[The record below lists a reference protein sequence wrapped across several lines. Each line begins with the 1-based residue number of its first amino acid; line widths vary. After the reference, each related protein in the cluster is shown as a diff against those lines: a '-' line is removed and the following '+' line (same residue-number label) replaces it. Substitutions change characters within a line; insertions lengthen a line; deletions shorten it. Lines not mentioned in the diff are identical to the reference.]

1 MVKLS
6 GFFIRIKIKQQS
18 LQPDSKTTNQK
29 EIIMLKDE
37 FPQTLYEKLLNEE
50 DARVCKNISEDA
62 CKEVPGNFLLMIISS
77 FFSKLGDAIANP
89 KVVLPWVME
98 TINAPLYLI
107 GFLVPIRE
115 SGSLIPQLLIAS
127 YIRLMP
133 VRKWVWVGGSILQ
146 AVAMV
151 GIGLVAWTSNGTMA
165 GYAII
170 GLLVIFS
177 LARGLSSVASKDVV
191 GKTIPKTQRGRVTGW
206 SASLAGLITV
216 LIGGV
221 FLFISQE
228 ALSPLIY
235 GAMLAGAGL
244 LWIIA
249 ALVYAGIK
257 EYPGATDGG
266 GNALFEALKRLR
278 ILRDDKPFRRFVIT
292 RSLLLCSALTAPYYV
307 VLAQQYLGSPTY
319 LLGLFVLASGAA
331 SLLSAPFWGHF
342 ADLSSR
348 KVMIA
353 AAIMTAALGLI
364 VYTID
369 QLVPQLLQF
378 TLTLPLVYFLL
389 SIAHQGVRVGRKT
402 YVVDLAEG
410 NKRTDYVSVSNTL
423 IGIILLILG
432 FTGALSTVLEISS
445 IILILSLMGVIGAIL
460 AVFLPEV
467 E

>member
-1 MVKLS
+1 MVTEES
-6 GFFIRIKIKQQS
+6 YIH
-18 LQPDSKTTNQK
+18 
-29 EIIMLKDE
+29 MLKED
-37 FPQTLYEKLLNEE
+37 FSQTLYEKLMNEE

-62 CKEVPGNFLLMIISS
+62 CQEVPGNFLLMIISS
-77 FFSKLGDAIANP
+77 FFSQLGDAIANP

-98 TINAPLYLI
+98 TIHAPVYLI
-107 GFLVPIRE
+107 GFLVPVRE
-115 SGSLIPQLLIAS
+115 SGSLIPQLVIAS

-146 AVAMV
+146 ALAMA
-151 GIGLVAWTSNGTMA
+151 GIGIVAWTSEGVAA
-165 GYAII
+165 GYAIV
-170 GLLVIFS
+170 GLLVVFS
-177 LARGLSSVASKDVV
+177 LSRGLSSVASKDVI

-216 LIGGV
+216 VIGGG
-221 FLFISQE
+221 FLLLSQQ
-228 ALSPLIY
+228 ALSPFVY
-235 GAMLAGAGL
+235 GCMLAIAGI
-244 LWIIA
+244 LWLIA
-249 ALVYAGIK
+249 AVVYAGIK
-257 EYPGATDGG
+257 EFPGATEGG
-266 GNALFEALKRLR
+266 GNALFEALKRLT

-307 VLAQQYLGSPTY
+307 ILAQKNLGSPTY

-348 KVMIA
+348 KVMISA
-353 AAIMTAALGLI
+353 AVMTAALGLI
-364 VYTID
+364 VFTID
-369 QLVPQLLQF
+369 QLAPGLFGLVWLL
-378 TLTLPLVYFLL
+378 PVVYFLL

-410 NKRTDYVSVSNTL
+410 NKRTDYVSVGNTL

-432 FTGALSTVLEISS
+432 FTGALSTVLEISA
-445 IILILSLMGVIGAIL
+445 IILILSLMGVAGAIL
-460 AVFLPEV
+460 AVTLPEV